1 MLKAVAAG
9 PGDSVCT
16 AADHLVINGRD
27 LAPIASRDGEGR
39 ALPRWTA
46 CRQLGPDELFVFSAR
61 VPNSFD
67 SRYFGPVSRTAV
79 MGVFNPLLTRQERA

>member
-1 MLKAVAAG
+1 
-9 PGDSVCT
+9 
-16 AADHLVINGRD
+16 VINGRD